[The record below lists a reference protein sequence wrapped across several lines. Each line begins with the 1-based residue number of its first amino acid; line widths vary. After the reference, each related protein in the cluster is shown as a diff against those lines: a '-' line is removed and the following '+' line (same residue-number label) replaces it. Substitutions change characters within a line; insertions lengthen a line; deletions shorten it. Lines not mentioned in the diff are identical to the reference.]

1 MNQESVRVMKI
12 EGPCS
17 VPMGLRLLGQGHTVA
32 SKLFGPP
39 IDIFGTPDNE
49 ADVVDHLN
57 LPRFGARGKSMEGKI
72 VLPRCQVCIVF
83 VGHPF
88 QFQPQ
93 NLGIKFEGFL
103 YVTNVQRDVAKPQKE
118 RFH

>member
-1 MNQESVRVMKI
+1 MR
-12 EGPCS
+12 
-17 VPMGLRLLGQGHTVA
+17 LRLLDQGHTVVP
-32 SKLFGPP
+32 KLLSPP
-39 IDIFGTPDNE
+39 IDIFRTPDNE
-49 ADVVDHLN
+49 SDVVDHLN
-57 LPRFGARGKSMEGKI
+57 FPRLGTGRKGMKGKIILPRRE
-72 VLPRCQVCIVF
+72 VCIVF